1 LAGWGLVI
9 TKHDRFFF
17 SDDNGAARVIRW
29 APLKRMVSRTVA
41 KPMMN
46 EERVLFWRHL
56 GAYLKII
63 FLANEFYVQIA
74 PTWVITSDGRHPSG
88 GPDIGRRVIKW
99 TGPERNLHLLY
110 HVRFWT
116 SVLRNRRGGPI
127 FVRAGDQTLEIASFP
142 AFIEQS
148 YGIAGDR
155 RDLLRILDRAASSIE
170 QVEEEQADEA
180 LTTGLADLD
189 HDPGRNEENE
199 DDSTLVDDDEE
210 EKDE

>member
-1 LAGWGLVI
+1 
-9 TKHDRFFF
+9 
-17 SDDNGAARVIRW
+17 
-29 APLKRMVSRTVA
+29 
-41 KPMMN
+41 
-46 EERVLFWRHL
+46 
-56 GAYLKII
+56 
-63 FLANEFYVQIA
+63 
-74 PTWVITSDGRHPSG
+74 
-88 GPDIGRRVIKW
+88 
-99 TGPERNLHLLY
+99 
-110 HVRFWT
+110 
-116 SVLRNRRGGPI
+116 
-127 FVRAGDQTLEIASFP
+127 VRAGDQSLEIASFP

-199 DDSTLVDDDEE
+199 DDSTLVDDDDE